1 MMRKGK
7 IFSGL
12 LVLAFGGSTLFP
24 TLQAKCLSLISDK
37 PYKHTSEMMIIDQ
50 SAENTNR
57 QKKAEKESPFACNM
71 LALDAEGRRRHI
83 AVMGQMRAAIKE
95 TQELSDGY
103 AFSFPSEQSTI
114 LLVAEFISRERLCCP
129 FFTFELVAE
138 REEGPLWLRL
148 RGREGVK
155 AFIRA
160 ELGIK

>member
-1 MMRKGK
+1 MQKGK
-7 IFSGL
+7 IFFGL
-12 LVLAFGGSTLFP
+12 LVLALGGSALWP
-24 TLQAKCLSLISDK
+24 ALQAKCLSGLSDS
-37 PYKHTSEMMIIDQ
+37 PYKNAIVMMTNDQ
-50 SAENTNR
+50 SVEKTTG

-103 AFSFPSEQSTI
+103 ALRFPSDQSTI

-129 FFTFELVAE
+129 FFTFELVVE
-138 REEGPLWLRL
+138 KEDGPLWLRL

-155 AFIRA
+155 KFIKA